1 MRKYLFILLGALSIV
16 NIYATNRYPLGILEF
31 EKHGSRYNLIEEQAF
46 RYDADTNVV
55 ESIRYQILSAPFFY
69 DEDDAY
75 SERKYMTEHIISE
88 YNEQGCYHSVEYSR
102 EKWDHQA
109 VDEDTI
115 LRCTEYFYD
124 ILDSGGS
131 RTICLTE
138 NDSTVSLFDAYCRL
152 LGSQT
157 FDRKT
162 GELMDYE
169 EVTWSSDSLQMWSVS
184 KNERNYTRYWY
195 DSNGAILKQHEQYY
209 ERHKGKWKCIS
220 NLWGRPHYTHGFVR
234 EDTSMVICPVST
246 RTKFNKEG
254 DVISGYSVTALA
266 CLIPFSCRYFYEYVY
281 IDDASVQKSNL

>member
-1 MRKYLFILLGALSIV
+1 MRKHLFVIVLILSVGCLWAEDHFPIR
-16 NIYATNRYPLGILEF
+16 IERF
-31 EKHGSRYNLIEEQAF
+31 EKHGSQKELSSVQEF
-46 RYDADTNVV
+46 RYDADTNMV
-55 ESIRYQILSAPFFY
+55 ESIEYQIIHDRI
-69 DEDDAY
+69 DEINT
-75 SERKYMTEHIISE
+75 ERKYMTEHIISE
-88 YNEQGCYHSVEYSR
+88 YNEQGCYHSIEYSR
-102 EKWDHQA
+102 ENWNLLTA
-109 VDEDTI
+109 DEDTI
-115 LRCTEYFYD
+115 LKCTEYFYD
-124 ILDSGGS
+124 ILDSGNKQ
-131 RTICLTE
+131 TICLTE

-184 KNERNYTRYWY
+184 KNERIYTRYWY

-220 NLWGRPHYTHGFVR
+220 NLWGRPHYTHGSVR

-281 IDDASVQKSNL
+281 LDDASAQKSNL